1 MATLNF
7 DLEKLV
13 PLTISQTIQWLDAY
27 HELRRSEMIIVS
39 DDSEVSTTLCSGK
52 LTDVKAN
59 GEISFLSDE
68 EEPQTFKLKGKEML
82 IVFKKKEAKYVTKI
96 APPDTKKLTIKV
108 LIGLLQI
115 TVLQAVKWLDSYD
128 YRLRGSKMV
137 ILSNDREVPAILYSG
152 ELTDIN
158 ENGEISFLSDEEEPQ
173 TFNLKENGIIIVFAG
188 DKARYAIFNR

>member
-13 PLTISQTIQWLDAY
+13 PLTISQTIKWLDAY

-68 EEPQTFKLKGKEML
+68 EEPQTF
-82 IVFKKKEAKYVTKI
+82 
-96 APPDTKKLTIKV
+96 
-108 LIGLLQI
+108 
-115 TVLQAVKWLDSYD
+115 
-128 YRLRGSKMV
+128 
-137 ILSNDREVPAILYSG
+137 
-152 ELTDIN
+152 
-158 ENGEISFLSDEEEPQ
+158 
-173 TFNLKENGIIIVFAG
+173 NLKENGIIIVFAG
-188 DKARYAIFNR
+188 DKARYAIFNQ